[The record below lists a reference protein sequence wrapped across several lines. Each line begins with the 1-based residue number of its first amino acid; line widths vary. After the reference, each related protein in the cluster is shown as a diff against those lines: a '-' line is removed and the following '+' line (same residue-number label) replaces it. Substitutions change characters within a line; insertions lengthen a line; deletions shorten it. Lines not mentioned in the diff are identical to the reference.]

1 LTTRDFD
8 VQRAD
13 GRVLRVQDS
22 DAPELPAVFVL
33 HGTPGSRV
41 LHDGALAIAADAGV
55 RLLCY
60 DRPGYG
66 GSTPQRD
73 RIIAHGA
80 ADVAAIADELGIGR
94 FAVVG
99 ASGGGSYALACAALL
114 PDRLVAAATLTSLA
128 PFDAPGLD
136 WFAGM
141 AEVNVQQFTRAAG
154 GREAV
159 QPLLEQMAG
168 GFKAVDPAQFV
179 ELYGPGFPPP
189 DRAILD
195 TTVAGHILVP
205 TVEGLAAGVE
215 GFVEDELAVV
225 APWGVELARVR
236 VPVALWQGEQ
246 DQLIPA
252 GHARWLAE
260 TIPGAELRLSADDGH
275 LSIIYGR
282 DREAIAWLAEQL
294 RRSA

>member
-1 LTTRDFD
+1 MTTRDSD
-8 VQRAD
+8 VRRTD

-22 DAPELPAVFVL
+22 DATELPAVFVL

-41 LHDGALAIAADAGV
+41 MHDGVLAIAADAGV

-60 DRPGYG
+60 DRPGCG
-66 GSTPQRD
+66 GSTPQPG
-73 RIIAHGA
+73 RIIADGA
-80 ADVAAIADELGIGR
+80 GDVAAIADELGIDR

-114 PDRLVAAATLTSLA
+114 PDRVVAAATLTSLA

-141 AEVNVQQFTRAAG
+141 AEINVQQFTLAAA

-159 QPLLEQMAG
+159 QPLLEQMAE

-179 ELYGPGFPPP
+179 QMYGPGFPPP

-195 TTVAGHILVP
+195 TTVASYILGP
-205 TVEGLAAGVE
+205 TVEGLAPGVE

-225 APWGVELARVR
+225 APWGVDLAGVL

-246 DQLIPA
+246 DQLIPP
-252 GHARWLAE
+252 GHARWLADA
-260 TIPGAELRLSADDGH
+260 IPGAELQLYPDEGH
-275 LSIIYGR
+275 LSIIFGR
-282 DREAIAWLAEQL
+282 DREVIAWLAEQL
-294 RRSA
+294 HRSS